1 MCYDGFHRH
10 WAFKV
15 FYGCRSSPRSA
26 PTLAGFFLSGPPTVQ
41 GKGARSLQRH
51 TQNNP
56 SYRVR
61 NSLEDSPA
69 FQAAQGFSLRG
80 MLPSRKVANGIGAE
94 PQKWSVEVRSVVGPW
109 RGLGLPARWPM
120 SLTQPKTGGDPLEV
134 PEAGHYRHHQGE
146 HQKATGQPGP
156 PAGDARPSRLMVK
169 LM

>member
-61 NSLEDSPA
+61 NSLEDSPT
-69 FQAAQGFSLRG
+69 FQAAQGFCTRG
-80 MLPSRKVANGIGAE
+80 MPPSRKVAEGIGRQPRE
-94 PQKWSVEVRSVVGPW
+94 WSIEVRSVVPHLAGWACRPVNVIAHTAKNRRGPAEGT
-109 RGLGLPARWPM
+109 RGRPLPLRQGKKSLPGSRGRSLARRPGYAGR
-120 SLTQPKTGGDPLEV
+120 LLEL
-134 PEAGHYRHHQGE
+134 P
-146 HQKATGQPGP
+146 
-156 PAGDARPSRLMVK
+156 
-169 LM
+169 